1 MDRFGIGAI
10 LCCSTDNHKLRR
22 RGPTFSPISLRFGAP
37 SASVKIDINRGFFDM
52 TKVAVVE
59 IEGCMASSAAITHDV
74 LATANRISAAK
85 RVPPFKVTTVRCG
98 SRRSDVDLRGI
109 ELVIVPGLGT
119 PSTGELETKLKSPMC
134 RRAVDMLAR
143 AHATGAMLAAS
154 CASTFLLAETGLLD
168 GRRAT
173 TTWWFAPLFRQRYP
187 AVELLT
193 EQMVVA
199 DWPIATGGAA
209 MAQMDLMLAVV
220 GRVAG
225 PSLAKACANYLL
237 LDGRRSQVPFM
248 AITYLA
254 SQDPRIANA
263 EKWVRDNIA
272 RDFAI
277 EELADAV
284 ALAPRTFARRV
295 SATCGV
301 SPVQFV
307 QRIRLET
314 ARLLLE
320 TTRLSVE
327 QIARRVGYAEPS
339 TLRRLIRR
347 DTKHPP
353 GHFRPTA

>member
-1 MDRFGIGAI
+1 M
-10 LCCSTDNHKLRR
+10 
-22 RGPTFSPISLRFGAP
+22 
-37 SASVKIDINRGFFDM
+37 M
-52 TKVAVVE
+52 KVAVLE

-74 LATANRISAAK
+74 LATANRIGAAQ
-85 RVPPFKVTTVRCG
+85 RVPPFKVMTVRCG
-98 SRRSDVDLRGI
+98 SRRNDVDLRGI

-119 PSTGELETKLKSPMC
+119 PSADELVTKLKSPMC
-134 RRAVDMLAR
+134 RRAVDMLSR
-143 AHATGAMLAAS
+143 AHARGTMLAAS

-187 AVELLT
+187 EVELLA

-199 DWPIATGGAA
+199 DWPIATAGAA
-209 MAQMDLMLAVV
+209 MAQMDLMLAVI
-220 GRVAG
+220 GRFAG
-225 PSLAKACANYLL
+225 PGLAKACANYLL
-237 LDGRRSQVPFM
+237 LDERRSQAPFM

-254 SQDPRIANA
+254 SQDPKMAKA
-263 EKWVRDNIA
+263 EKWVRDNVA
-272 RDFAI
+272 HDFAI
-277 EELADAV
+277 EELANAV

-301 SPVQFV
+301 SPIQFV

-320 TTRLSVE
+320 TTRLSVDE
-327 QIARRVGYAEPS
+327 IARQVGYAEPS

-353 GHFRPTA
+353 GHFRPAA

>member
-1 MDRFGIGAI
+1 M
-10 LCCSTDNHKLRR
+10 
-22 RGPTFSPISLRFGAP
+22 
-37 SASVKIDINRGFFDM
+37 V
-52 TKVAVVE
+52 KVAVLE

-74 LATANRISAAK
+74 MATANRIGATK
-85 RVPPFKVTTVRCG
+85 RGPPFKVTTVRCG
-98 SRRSDVDLRGI
+98 SRRNNVDLRGS

-119 PSTGELETKLKSPMC
+119 PSAEELDKKLKSPMC
-134 RRAVDMLAR
+134 WCAVDMLMR
-143 AHATGAMLAAS
+143 AHAAGAMLAAS

-173 TTWWFAPLFRQRYP
+173 TTWWFAPLFQRRYP

-220 GRVAG
+220 SRFAG
-225 PSLAKACANYLL
+225 PSLARACANYLL
-237 LDGRRSQVPFM
+237 LDGRRSQAPFM

-254 SQDPRIANA
+254 SQDPRIAKA

-277 EELADAV
+277 EELAEAV

-295 SATCGV
+295 AATCGI
-301 SPVQFV
+301 SPIQFV

-314 ARLLLE
+314 ARFLLE
-320 TTRLSVE
+320 TTRLPVDE
-327 QIARRVGYAEPS
+327 IARRVGYAEPS

-353 GHFRPTA
+353 GHFRPAA

>member
-1 MDRFGIGAI
+1 
-10 LCCSTDNHKLRR
+10 
-22 RGPTFSPISLRFGAP
+22 
-37 SASVKIDINRGFFDM
+37 
-52 TKVAVVE
+52 
-59 IEGCMASSAAITHDV
+59 MASSAAITHDV
-74 LATANRISAAK
+74 LATANRIAAAK
-85 RVPPFKVTTVRCG
+85 RAAPFEVTRVRCG
-98 SRRSDVDLRGI
+98 SRRRAVDLSGI

-119 PSTGELETKLKSPMC
+119 PTEDELDAKLKSPAC
-134 RRAVDMLAR
+134 RRAGDMLIGAFDS
-143 AHATGAMLAAS
+143 GAMLAAP

-187 AVELLT
+187 KVELLT

-199 DWPIATGGAA
+199 DWPIATAGAA

-220 GRVAG
+220 ARFAG

-237 LDGRRSQVPFM
+237 LDERRSQAPFM
-248 AITYLA
+248 AINYLA
-254 SQDPRIANA
+254 GQDPRMAKA

-277 EELADAV
+277 EELARAV

-295 SATCGV
+295 AATCGV
-301 SPVQFV
+301 SPIQFV

-314 ARLLLE
+314 ARFLLE
-320 TTRLSVE
+320 TTRLPVDE
-327 QIARRVGYAEPS
+327 IARQVGYAEPS

-347 DTKHPP
+347 DTKHSP
-353 GHFRPTA
+353 GHFRPVA

>member
-1 MDRFGIGAI
+1 
-10 LCCSTDNHKLRR
+10 
-22 RGPTFSPISLRFGAP
+22 
-37 SASVKIDINRGFFDM
+37 M

-59 IEGCMASSAAITHDV
+59 IDGCMASSAAITHDV

-85 RVPPFKVTTVRCG
+85 RAPPFNVITVRCG
-98 SRRSDVDLRGI
+98 FRRNNVDLSGV

-119 PSTGELETKLKSPMC
+119 ASADELETKLKSPAC
-134 RRAVDMLAR
+134 RRAADMLSR
-143 AHATGAMLAAS
+143 AFGRSAMLAAP
-154 CASTFLLAETGLLD
+154 CASTFLLAEAGLLD

-173 TTWWFAPLFRQRYP
+173 TTWWLAPLFRQRYP
-187 AVELLT
+187 QVELMT

-199 DWPIATGGAA
+199 DWPIATAGAA

-220 GRVAG
+220 GRFAG
-225 PSLAKACANYLL
+225 PGLAKACANYLL
-237 LDGRRSQVPFM
+237 LDERRSQAPFM

-254 SQDPRIANA
+254 SQDARIAKA

-277 EELADAV
+277 EELAAAV
-284 ALAPRTFARRV
+284 ALAPRTFARRTA
-295 SATCGV
+295 ATCGM
-301 SPVQFV
+301 SPIQFV

-314 ARLLLE
+314 ARFLLE

-327 QIARRVGYAEPS
+327 QIARQVGYAEPS

-353 GHFRPTA
+353 GHFRPVA